1 MKQKHEW
8 RKHEK
13 SVYLP
18 KNNPEIIEVPAFR
31 FITIRGEGNPNS
43 EIFTKCVEALYS
55 LAYGLKMHLKKTACL
70 SSSYVDFTVYP
81 LEGVWDITDEAK
93 KSFSGTINKDDL
105 VYTLMIRQPDFI
117 DESLF
122 NEVKSLVEKKKPS
135 ALLSSVNFETI
146 SEGTCVQMLHLGPFD
161 DEPQSFFQME
171 SFAESKDLNRISKC
185 HREIYLSDARRV
197 TPDKYKTVLRFQV
210 LPQPIM

>member
-1 MKQKHEW
+1 MKKKHEW

-18 KNNPEIIEVPAFR
+18 KNKPEIIEVPAFR
-31 FITIRGEGNPNS
+31 FITIQGEGNPNS
-43 EIFTKCVEALYS
+43 ETFTKCVEALYS
-55 LAYGLKMHLKKTACL
+55 LAYGLKMQLKKTTCL
-70 SSSYVDFTVYP
+70 PDNYVDFTVYP

-105 VYTLMIRQPDFI
+105 VYKLMIRQPDFI
-117 DESLF
+117 DEILF

-135 ALLSSVNFETI
+135 AFLSSVNFETI
-146 SEGTCVQMLHLGPFD
+146 SEGVCVQMLHLGPFD
-161 DEPQSFFQME
+161 DEPQSFSLME
-171 SFAESKDLNRISKC
+171 SFAESEGFNRLSKC

-197 TPDKYKTVLRFQV
+197 TPDKYKTVLRFQAQ
-210 LPQPIM
+210 PQAIA